1 MYKSLILEPLGLFG
15 WSYLEPIILASLASE
30 YPMLLIGKH
39 GSAKSFILE
48 RLAES
53 LNIEYRNYNASLIN
67 YDDLVGIPIPI
78 NNNTSLSYISN
89 PSSIWEAQVV
99 FIDEINRTKPELQNK
114 LFPIIYDKRVQGI
127 KLDKLKY
134 RWAAM
139 NPYNNDEDEDN
150 DDSYFGTMPLD
161 IALEDRFPFIIEVP
175 TWDDLSS
182 EDKKLILNNSNLI
195 RKEFPIDIN
204 DLIKNTKEYY
214 KSINESSNEAISNY
228 ILDLIDLLRNSLGY
242 LSTRR
247 AAMMKDTLIYL
258 YAAFKAISEYNNF
271 EFSFNDVCYLHI
283 QCSIPNY
290 VNKK

>member
-134 RWAAM
+134 R
-139 NPYNNDEDEDN
+139 
-150 DDSYFGTMPLD
+150 
-161 IALEDRFPFIIEVP
+161 
-175 TWDDLSS
+175 
-182 EDKKLILNNSNLI
+182 
-195 RKEFPIDIN
+195 
-204 DLIKNTKEYY
+204 
-214 KSINESSNEAISNY
+214 
-228 ILDLIDLLRNSLGY
+228 
-242 LSTRR
+242 
-247 AAMMKDTLIYL
+247 
-258 YAAFKAISEYNNF
+258 
-271 EFSFNDVCYLHI
+271 
-283 QCSIPNY
+283 
-290 VNKK
+290 